1 MTMIRPLLLLLAAA
15 AFAQTPAPPAFD
27 TASIKPTPKDFRPPG
42 MFQFLPGGR
51 FHTTD
56 VWIKYVIQR
65 AYNLE
70 DYQIVGGPS
79 WLNSDARYDIEAK
92 AADGS
97 ATKDQ
102 MRLML
107 QTLLADRCQ
116 LKTHQETR
124 EFSVY
129 NLVVAKGGPKLV
141 ALKEGEPGKPCTRE
155 NDEMPCGMH
164 TMSQVADWLKYVVLH
179 PVLDNTGLSG
189 TYDLHMMFDSFEVQG
204 KPTPPEFAGR
214 PTLTTA
220 LNEQLGL
227 KLVPAKAQIPVLVI
241 DSIEKPSAN

>member
-1 MTMIRPLLLLLAAA
+1 MMMIRPLLLLASA

-27 TASIKPTPKDFRPPG
+27 TASIKPTPKDFRSPG

-51 FHTTD
+51 FHATD
-56 VWIKYVIQR
+56 VWLKYVIQR

-79 WLNSDARYDIEAK
+79 WLSADTRYDIEAK
-92 AADGS
+92 AADGG

-102 MRLML
+102 VRLML

-124 EFSVY
+124 EFSVF
-129 NLVVAKGGPKLV
+129 NLVVAKGGPKLT
-141 ALKEGEPGKPCTRE
+141 ALKEGERGKPCSRE

-164 TMSQVADWLKYVVLH
+164 TVAQIADWLRFIMLR
-179 PVLDNTGLSG
+179 PVLDKTGLSG
-189 TYDLHMMFDSFEVQG
+189 TYDLHMMFDPFEAQG
-204 KPTPPEFAGR
+204 KTTPPEYAGR

-227 KLVPAKAQIPVLVI
+227 KLEPAKAQIPVLVI
-241 DSIEKPSAN
+241 ESMQKPSEN

>member
-15 AFAQTPAPPAFD
+15 AFAQTPAAPPFE
-27 TASIKPTPKDFRPPG
+27 TASIKPTPKDFRGPG
-42 MFQFLPGGR
+42 MFQYLPGGR

-56 VWIKYVIQR
+56 VWLKYLIQR

-79 WLNSDARYDIEAK
+79 WLNADTRYDIEAK

-102 MRLML
+102 LRLML
-107 QTLLADRCQ
+107 QTLLAERCQ
-116 LKTHQETR
+116 LKTHQESR

-129 NLVVAKGGPKLV
+129 NLIVAKGGPKFI
-141 ALKEGEPGKPCTRE
+141 ALKEGELGKPCSRE

-164 TMSQVADWLKYVVLH
+164 TMAQIADWLKSNVLH
-179 PVLDNTGLSG
+179 PVLDKTGLSG
-189 TYDLHMMFDSFEVQG
+189 TYDLHMMFDPFEAQG
-204 KPTPPEFAGR
+204 RPTPPEYAGR

-227 KLVPAKAQIPVLVI
+227 KMEPAKAQIPVLVI
-241 DSIEKPSAN
+241 DSIQKPSEN